1 MKVFVTGVS
10 GLVGHGIA
18 KFFIENGHKVIG
30 TSFKKKIISN
40 DKNYKILNNFDISSS
55 SSIKVFEKISKKEK
69 IAAVINCA
77 AKLPPFKKK
86 GKASYNI
93 QDYIDV
99 NYISVIKLI
108 SISKQNNIRHFI
120 NISGCATDFYK
131 AGINNEYECYLLSK
145 KTTDLF
151 INNEINKKNFF
162 YLSTIKISAPYGYIF
177 NRNNIFVK
185 FIKNAIKNK
194 PLTIFGN
201 GKRGQV
207 FTFTEDVG
215 KCCLKII
222 FKKLSGTFYCMGND
236 SIKTKKLAKK
246 IIKTFHSKSVLKILN
261 KFNEKNTNNVQL
273 LREIKNFNI
282 RPTDLNQA
290 LSKILIFLK
299 KKKNFKL

>member
-1 MKVFVTGVS
+1 MKVFITGVS

-30 TSFKKKIISN
+30 TSFKKKILTN
-40 DKNYKILNNFDISSS
+40 NKNYKILNNFDISSS
-55 SSIKVFEKISKKEK
+55 SSIKVFEKICKKEK
-69 IAAVINCA
+69 ISAVINCA
-77 AKLPPFKKK
+77 AKLPLFEKKRL
-86 GKASYNI
+86 SYNI

-108 SISKQNNIRHFI
+108 SVSKQNNIKHFI
-120 NISGCATDFYK
+120 NISGCATNFYK

-151 INNEINKKNFF
+151 IDTEINKKKFF

-177 NRNNIFVK
+177 NRNTIFVK

-201 GKRGQV
+201 GNRGQV

-222 FKKLSGTFYCMGND
+222 FKKLSGTFYCMGNE
-236 SIKTKKLAKK
+236 SIKTKQLAEK

-273 LREIKNFNI
+273 LRKIKNFNI
-282 RPTDLNQA
+282 RPTNLNQA

-299 KKKNFKL
+299 KKKNLKF